1 MSEAADA
8 TPVIQPGS
16 GGKFRQ
22 YAWRYLVLFSVL
34 YCTLYCCRLN
44 LSNASALLLND
55 FGWDKSRIGILTG
68 ALFWAYAIGQAVNGR
83 LSEIFKSFQFVVLGT
98 VFSIAV
104 NLLFSLQ
111 TSFLAMTLLWLLNGY
126 FQSMVWTPGLACL
139 TRWWPASTR
148 GFATGFAHAFSGFGQ
163 AAATASVSLAI
174 LLMPAFSWR
183 AAFVLP
189 ALVPLFAL
197 VLYLLFAKPTPAGL
211 GLPEYQ
217 ESVQSVSDAEEHMAR
232 ISQTRGKL
240 YPYRH
245 LIGTRAFVVW
255 MFVAFVTGFARYGLV
270 TWIPLFFIDKYDID
284 ITAGLLASLALPVGM
299 GLGTFVIPWISDH
312 LYLHNRLRAC
322 LHCSLMG
329 ACAVALFLLLDPR
342 IAWHM
347 AVTQLLLFLAG
358 FAIYAVNGTAWAF
371 ATDLGGRIFS
381 ATAAGML
388 NLCAYMGAAIQ
399 SFIYGFLLDRFG
411 WNMIFLTISLLC
423 GIIAIISFFSAKL
436 QLPGHN
442 ESHNL

>member
-1 MSEAADA
+1 MENLENSQ
-8 TPVIQPGS
+8 I
-16 GGKFRQ
+16 FRK
-22 YAWRYLVLFSVL
+22 YAWRYLLLFSVL

-44 LSNASALLLND
+44 LSNASALLLQD
-55 FGWDKSRIGILTG
+55 FGWDKARIGILTG
-68 ALFWAYAIGQAVNGR
+68 AMFWAYAVGQAINGR
-83 LSEIFKSFQFVVLGT
+83 LSEIFPSFQFVVLGT
-98 VFSIAV
+98 ALSILV

-111 TSFLAMTLLWLLNGY
+111 TSFLGMTLLWLLNGY

-174 LLMPAFSWR
+174 FLLPGLSWR

-189 ALVPLFAL
+189 AFVPLVAL
-197 VLYLLFAKPTPAGL
+197 ALYLLFAKSTPTAL
-211 GLPEYQ
+211 GLAEYR
-217 ESVQSVSDAEEHMAR
+217 ESVRAVSEAEEKMAQ
-232 ISQTRGKL
+232 IAKNRGKL

-245 LIGTRAFVVW
+245 LLDTRVFRVW

-270 TWIPLFFIDKYDID
+270 TWIPLFFIDKYQIN

-347 AVTQLLLFLAG
+347 AVTQVLLFVVG

-371 ATDLGGRIFS
+371 ATDLGGRVFS

-388 NLCAYMGAAIQ
+388 NLCAYIGASIQ
-399 SFIYGFLLDRFG
+399 SFTYGFLLDKFG

-423 GIIAIISFFSAKL
+423 ALIAIISFFSAKL
-436 QLPGHN
+436 VQVGHN
-442 ESHNL
+442 ESHHL

>member
-1 MSEAADA
+1 MNKAADT
-8 TPVIQPGS
+8 TPVMHPGS
-16 GGKFRQ
+16 GQKFRQ

-68 ALFWAYAIGQAVNGR
+68 SLFWAYAIGQAINGR

-98 VFSIAV
+98 ALSVAV
-104 NLLFSLQ
+104 NLLFSMQ
-111 TSFLAMTLLWLLNGY
+111 TSFLGMTLLWLLNGY

-163 AAATASVSLAI
+163 AVATASVSLAI

-197 VLYLLFAKPTPAGL
+197 VLYLLFAKPTPASL
-211 GLPEYQ
+211 GLSEYR
-217 ESVQSVSDAEEHMAR
+217 ESVQAVSDAEEKMTR

-245 LIGTRAFVVW
+245 LLGTRAFVVW

-284 ITAGLLASLALPVGM
+284 ITSGLLASLALPVGM

-342 IAWHM
+342 VAWHM

-371 ATDLGGRIFS
+371 ATDLGGRVFS

-399 SFIYGFLLDRFG
+399 SFIYGFLLDSFG

-436 QLPGHN
+436 LPPGHN

>member
-1 MSEAADA
+1 MDNSARPNVGEKSENSQ
-8 TPVIQPGS
+8 IF
-16 GGKFRQ
+16 KK
-22 YAWRYLVLFSVL
+22 YAWRYLLLFSVL

-44 LSNASALLLND
+44 LSNAAALLLQD
-55 FGWDKSRIGILTG
+55 FGWDKARIGILTG
-68 ALFWAYAIGQAVNGR
+68 AMFWAYAAGQAVNGR
-83 LSEIFKSFQFVVLGT
+83 LSEIFPSFRFVVLGT
-98 VFSIAV
+98 ALSILV

-111 TSFLAMTLLWLLNGY
+111 TSFLGMTLLWLLNGY
-126 FQSMVWTPGLACL
+126 FQSMVWTPGLASL
-139 TRWWPASTR
+139 TRWWPASKR

-174 LLMPAFSWR
+174 FLLPGLSWR

-189 ALVPLFAL
+189 ALVPLMAL
-197 VLYLLFAKPTPAGL
+197 ALYLMFARSTPAAMGL
-211 GLPEYQ
+211 AEYR
-217 ESVQSVSDAEEHMAR
+217 ESVRAVSEAEEEMAQ
-232 ISQTRGKL
+232 IAQTRGKL

-245 LIGTRAFVVW
+245 LLGRRAFLVW

-270 TWIPLFFIDKYDID
+270 TWIPLFFIDKYQIN
-284 ITAGLLASLALPVGM
+284 ITAGLLASLALPAGM

-347 AVTQLLLFLAG
+347 AVTQILLFIAG

-371 ATDLGGRIFS
+371 ATDLGGRVFS

-399 SFIYGFLLDRFG
+399 SFTYGFLLDSFG

-423 GIIAIISFFSAKL
+423 ALIAVISFFSAKL
-436 QLPGHN
+436 IQVGHN
-442 ESHNL
+442 ESHHL